1 MISQKPNNN
10 KAFKETLLSNALKLD
25 LKKKKGKQDSYRN
38 SGMNENVTLATKY
51 KKQNMKFS

>member
-25 LKKKKGKQDSYRN
+25 LKKKGKQDSYRN